1 MTGGATALVGG
12 TVGGRLG
19 GATPR
24 MFGLVSTFLGVL
36 SEGACGDGWSGVAT
50 LGGGLLRATL
60 GGGDASWG
68 DTTSKFSG
76 AGVGFRARR

>member
-1 MTGGATALVGG
+1 MTGGAAALEGR

-24 MFGLVSTFLGVL
+24 LFGLVRTFLGAL
-36 SEGACGDGWSGVAT
+36 SEGACGEGWSGVAT
-50 LGGGLLRATL
+50 LGGGLLRETL

-76 AGVGFRARR
+76 AGVVFGARR